1 MHDPGLTFLIALI
14 LTSSVF
20 LLTLLSTDT
29 AIVFLVF
36 SMLLS
41 PEIRFGAVQPDR
53 AVVIRFDDLLLGVVF
68 FTWLAKLAINKELG
82 LIRNTPF
89 NVPIGLFLV
98 SCLVST
104 GWGLLNGSVANV
116 LASSFYFLKY
126 FEYFLLF
133 FMVANVT
140 RDRRQVGLFLA
151 SLLAVA
157 VVVSL
162 YGYWQMVS
170 HGPGFRITAPFEG
183 THAEPNTLAGYLV
196 LIMAVCLGL
205 ALAAESVTRRVWS
218 LGLLILLFPPF
229 IYTYSR
235 GGYAAFLA
243 MYVTLCVL
251 SKRHK
256 LLLLAVLVLGI
267 MIAPLVVPETVFH
280 RIAST
285 FTTTGTV
292 QIGRLRLEPS
302 AGQRI
307 LIWKRIVEQWKRHP
321 FLGFGVTGVGLV
333 DNQNA
338 LVLGELG
345 VVGMAIYLWSRWR
358 IFHVSL
364 QVYRTVDDPLGKG
377 LGLGF
382 LAGFIGLFVH
392 SFAGNIFI
400 IVRIMEPF
408 WLLAAMVAVL
418 PTVAPQSAPAPI
430 PERFRRAPTPVS
442 LGA

>member
-1 MHDPGLTFLIALI
+1 MHDPGLTVLACLV
-14 LTSSVF
+14 LASSVL
-20 LLTLLSTDT
+20 LLTLINTN
-29 AIVFLVF
+29 AGIVLLIV

-41 PEIRFGAVQPDR
+41 PEIGLGAVQPDR

-68 FTWLAKLAINKELG
+68 FTWLAKLAMNKELG
-82 LIRNTPF
+82 LIRNTPL
-89 NVPIGLFLV
+89 NLPIGLFLV

-104 GWGLLNGSVANV
+104 GWGLLNGSVAKP
-116 LASSFYFLKY
+116 LASAFYLLKY

-140 RDRRQVGLFLA
+140 RDRRQVGLFLS

-162 YGYWQMVS
+162 YGYWQVVS
-170 HGPGFRITAPFEG
+170 QGPGFRVTAPFEG
-183 THAEPNTLAGYLV
+183 KHGEPNTLAGYLV
-196 LIMAVCLGL
+196 LMMAVCAGL
-205 ALAAESVTRRVWS
+205 ALHAASVPKR
-218 LGLLILLFPPF
+218 LLFVGLAAFMLVPF
-229 IYTYSR
+229 VYTYSR
-235 GGYAAFLA
+235 GGYVAFVATYL
-243 MYVTLCVL
+243 TLCLL

-256 LLLLAVLVLGI
+256 PLLLTLLLVGVLA
-267 MIAPLVVPETVFH
+267 APLVLPESVFR

-285 FTTTGTV
+285 FTSTGAV
-292 QIGRLRLEPS
+292 QIGRVHLEPS

-307 LIWKRIVEQWKRHP
+307 LIWKLIIEQWKKHP

-338 LVLGELG
+338 LILGELG
-345 VVGMAIYLWSRWR
+345 LVGMAIYLWSRWR

-382 LAGFIGLFVH
+382 LAGFIGLLVH

-408 WLLAAMVAVL
+408 WLVAALITVL
-418 PTVAPQSAPAPI
+418 PGVSAPADPAPSAAQRAVRI
-430 PERFRRAPTPVS
+430 PRPVAS
-442 LGA
+442 S